1 MKSKYHF
8 SFEDLIV
15 YQKAMEFAEI
25 VNQLIQKFPKHEM
38 FNLSSQFQRAAD
50 SIGYNIAEGSSGT
63 DANFNRY
70 LQIAW
75 ESTNE
80 SVCASTKARLRNYIS
95 FEEDE
100 ENRKRLT
107 EISKMLTSLK
117 NHLKSKISKNNNADK
132 I

>member
-8 SFEDLIV
+8 NFEDLIV

-38 FNLSSQFQRAAD
+38 FNLSSQFLRAAD

-75 ESTNE
+75 ENTNE
-80 SVCASTKARLRNYIS
+80 SVCASTKARLRNYIT
-95 FEEDE
+95 FDEDE
-100 ENRKRLT
+100 ENRKKTDRNF
-107 EISKMLTSLK
+107 KNDYVLK
-117 NHLKSKISKNNNADK
+117 ESSKIKK
-132 I
+132 

>member
-8 SFEDLIV
+8 NFEDLIV

-25 VNQLIQKFPKHEM
+25 VNQLVQKFPKYEM

-75 ESTNE
+75 KSTHE
-80 SVCASTKARLRNYIS
+80 CVCSSTKARLRNYIS

-100 ENRKRLT
+100 DNRMRLT

-117 NHLKSKISKNNNADK
+117 KHLKSKIAKNNNDN
-132 I
+132 

>member
-8 SFEDLIV
+8 NFEDLIV

-25 VNQLIQKFPKHEM
+25 VNQLAQKFPKYEM

-75 ESTNE
+75 ESTHE
-80 SVCASTKARLRNYIS
+80 CVCASTKARLRNYIT

-100 ENRKRLT
+100 DNRMRLT

-117 NHLKSKISKNNNADK
+117 KHLKSKIAKNNNDN
-132 I
+132 

>member
-25 VNQLIQKFPKHEM
+25 VNKLIQKFPKHEM
-38 FNLSSQFQRAAD
+38 YNLSSQFQRASD
-50 SIGYNIAEGSSGT
+50 SIGYNIAEGSAGS

-75 ESTNE
+75 ESANE
-80 SVCASTKARLRNYIS
+80 SVCASTKARIRNYIT

-117 NHLKSKISKNNNADK
+117 KHLKSKMTKNKNDN
-132 I
+132 

>member
-15 YQKAMEFAEI
+15 YQKAIEFAEI

-38 FNLSSQFQRAAD
+38 FNLYSQFQRAVD
-50 SIGYNIAEGSSGT
+50 SIGYNIAEGSSGSAT
-63 DANFNRY
+63 NFNRY

-75 ESTNE
+75 ESTHE
-80 SVCASTKARLRNYIS
+80 SVCASTKARLRNYIT

-100 ENRKRLT
+100 KNRKRLT
-107 EISKMLTSLK
+107 EISKMLTLLK
-117 NHLKSKISKNNNADK
+117 KHFISKINKK
-132 I
+132 E

>member
-1 MKSKYHF
+1 MKSQYHF

-15 YQKAMEFAEI
+15 YQKALEFAEL
-25 VNQLIQKFPKHEM
+25 VNQQIQKFPKHELY
-38 FNLSSQFQRAAD
+38 NLSSQFQRAAD
-50 SIGYNIAEGSSGT
+50 SISFNIAEGSAGS
-63 DANFNRY
+63 DAIFNRY

-75 ESTNE
+75 ESVHE
-80 SVCASTKARLRNYIS
+80 SVCASTKARVRNYIT

-117 NHLKSKISKNNNADK
+117 KHLKSKISNNN
-132 I
+132 

>member
-8 SFEDLIV
+8 SFEALIV

-25 VNQLIQKFPKHEM
+25 VNQLVQKFPKHEM
-38 FNLSSQFQRAAD
+38 FNLSSQFQRSAD
-50 SIGYNIAEGSSGT
+50 LIGYNIAEGSSGT
-63 DANFNRY
+63 DTNFNRY

-75 ESTNE
+75 ESTHE
-80 SVCASTKARLRNYIS
+80 SVCASTKARLRNYNT

-117 NHLKSKISKNNNADK
+117 KHLKSKIFKNNNVV
-132 I
+132 

>member
-1 MKSKYHF
+1 MQSNYHF

-15 YQKAMEFAEI
+15 YQKAMVFAEI

-75 ESTNE
+75 ESAHE
-80 SVCASTKARLRNYIS
+80 SVCASTKARLRNYIT

-100 ENRKRLT
+100 ENRKILT
-107 EISKMLTSLK
+107 EISKMITSLK
-117 NHLKSKISKNNNADK
+117 KHLKSKISNRNNDN
-132 I
+132 

>member
-15 YQKAMEFAEI
+15 YQKAIEFAEI

-38 FNLSSQFQRAAD
+38 FNLYSQFQRAVD
-50 SIGYNIAEGSSGT
+50 SIGYNIAEGSSGSA
-63 DANFNRY
+63 ANFNRY

-75 ESTNE
+75 ESTHE
-80 SVCASTKARLRNYIS
+80 SVCASTKARLRNYIT

-100 ENRKRLT
+100 KNRKRLT
-107 EISKMLTSLK
+107 EISKMLTLLK
-117 NHLKSKISKNNNADK
+117 KHFISKINKK
-132 I
+132 E